1 MEKVYEKKIAFFH
14 ADVKDS
20 KEALKLLADR
30 FVEEGL
36 ADEDYYEQLLK
47 RESDYP
53 TGIVLNALNVALPHC
68 DTSVSKSSQVGFMSL
83 KEPVEFVEM
92 GSDDKKI
99 KASLIF
105 MFTMTKTKDQLDMM
119 MKFMETFKNDEL
131 MDRFMKVNDFEGYYR
146 LIEEADLI

>member
-30 FVEEGL
+30 FVEDGL
-36 ADEDYYEQLLK
+36 ADEDFYEQLLK

-99 KASLIF
+99 KVSLIF
-105 MFTMTKTKDQLDMM
+105 MFTMTETKDQLDMM

-131 MDRFMKVNDFEGYYR
+131 MDRFMKVNDFEEYCR